1 MTIPTEKTHALE
13 LDAQDELS
21 NFRQRFVIS
30 DPDLIYMDGN
40 SLGRLPK
47 RTAELA
53 QRIVY
58 NEWGEKLI
66 SGWGERWLH
75 APDRVGEKIA
85 NLLGAE
91 PEEVIVADSTSVNLF
106 KLVVAALRMQTGK
119 KKLITDNLNFP
130 SDIYILQGVIELLG
144 NRHHLEILSSPNGIH
159 GPEQEIIDSLDTD
172 TSILTLSHTTF
183 KSSYTYDL
191 PMMTQAAHKK
201 GALVLWDLS
210 HSVGAL
216 PIDLKV
222 ANVDLAVGCTYKY
235 LNGGPGA
242 PAFLYIRRDLHEQLL
257 NPITGWMG
265 HKNMFGFDLDY
276 QRFDTLRSFLTGTP
290 PVLSLSLIEPGVDM
304 LLEAGMDKVRAKSV
318 QQTEYLIDLWD
329 ALLKDLG
336 FSLNT
341 PRDPN
346 KRGSHVSIGHEE
358 GLRIDLALINEMNVI
373 PDFRAPDNIR
383 LGIAPLYTSFSDIL
397 ETVTRLKK
405 IVTEDLFKKYSHE
418 TPTVT

>member
-1 MTIPTEKTHALE
+1 
-13 LDAQDELS
+13 
-21 NFRQRFVIS
+21 
-30 DPDLIYMDGN
+30 
-40 SLGRLPK
+40 
-47 RTAELA
+47 
-53 QRIVY
+53 
-58 NEWGEKLI
+58 
-66 SGWGERWLH
+66 
-75 APDRVGEKIA
+75 
-85 NLLGAE
+85 
-91 PEEVIVADSTSVNLF
+91 
-106 KLVVAALRMQTGK
+106 
-119 KKLITDNLNFP
+119 
-130 SDIYILQGVIELLG
+130 
-144 NRHHLEILSSPNGIH
+144 
-159 GPEQEIIDSLDTD
+159 
-172 TSILTLSHTTF
+172 
-183 KSSYTYDL
+183 
-191 PMMTQAAHKK
+191 
-201 GALVLWDLS
+201 
-210 HSVGAL
+210 
-216 PIDLKV
+216 
-222 ANVDLAVGCTYKY
+222 
-235 LNGGPGA
+235 
-242 PAFLYIRRDLHEQLL
+242 
-257 NPITGWMG
+257 MG

-318 QQTEYLIDLWD
+318 QQTEYLIGLWD

-358 GLRIDLALINEMNVI
+358 GLRIDLALIHDMNVI